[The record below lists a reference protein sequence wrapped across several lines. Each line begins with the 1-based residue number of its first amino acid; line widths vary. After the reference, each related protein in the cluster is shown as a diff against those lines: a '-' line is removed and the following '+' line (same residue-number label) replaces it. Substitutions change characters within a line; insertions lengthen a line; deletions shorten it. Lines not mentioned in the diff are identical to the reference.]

1 MKVYSESRGIASQIL
16 DLDTRWTSL
25 VYPQGRSPYPLDRSV
40 RL

>member
-1 MKVYSESRGIASQIL
+1 MIYWGNGCVTSQIL